1 MKNKW
6 LAVAGVVMLLSVL
19 ATVALAGNPMKLM
32 INGQEIKPDVP
43 LQIINGRTMA
53 PVRWIAEALGA
64 DVKWDDHANLVLID
78 SKTSPVFIPKQQ
90 VVTLLQEQGEN
101 NDYYLEGLSF
111 ELVNLDD
118 DDDLE
123 IVAQIDGA
131 VHLGEFFIFKKDLQG
146 DYKLITE
153 QGWKVERC
161 NFKTPLEIEGK
172 KLYEIVTRSGGTG
185 LDIFNV
191 HLVYLEQA
199 NFVEAWQGTLF
210 KRDAQ
215 FLGSYYKRMGS
226 YQFDA
231 EGKRLYVWE
240 TTHQLEDDSETPKGE
255 FKTTTTVYFFDGQKF
270 TPEKTSS
277 YN

>member
-1 MKNKW
+1 MKKKW

-19 ATVALAGNPMKLM
+19 ATVALAGNPMKLI

-90 VVTLLQEQGEN
+90 VVTLLQEQGKN

-131 VHLGEFFIFKKDLQG
+131 VHLGEFFIFKKDSHG
-146 DYKLITE
+146 NYKLITE

-172 KLYEIVTRSGGTG
+172 KLYEIITRTGGTG
-185 LDIFNV
+185 LDVFNV
-191 HLVYLEQA
+191 HLIYLEQE

-210 KRDAQ
+210 ERDAG
-215 FLGSYYKRMGS
+215 LPEASYKRMGS

-240 TTHQLEDDSETPKGE
+240 TTHQLEDDFETPQGE
-255 FKTTTTVYFFDGQKF
+255 FKTTTTVYVFDGQKF
-270 TPEKTSS
+270 IPEETSA